1 MLTDQEA
8 KRIIEKV
15 LSYSKADEAE
25 VSLGGGTTANLRFA
39 RNTPSTSGTSTNLS
53 LSIRSAFGKRNGS
66 ASINQLDDRSLQD
79 VLRRSEELAQFS
91 PEDPEFMPALGPQK
105 YPRVKAYF
113 ESGAKIGPE
122 FLANGAAECIRQASE
137 KNLIAAGFIRTNAG
151 FSAIGNSKG
160 LFGYHRATSVFFS
173 ETVRT
178 AGGDGSGWVT
188 RGGNNPEDLDFK
200 QLSKIA
206 VDKAVMSARPR
217 ELPPGKYVTILE
229 PSCVAD
235 LMQSISFAMDA
246 RSADEGRSF
255 FSKPGGGNRMG
266 EKIFPDFVNIY
277 SDPTDQQ
284 VPGSPWSGGGLP
296 QRRVEWIN
304 DGVVANLSYSRF
316 WAEKQGKD
324 PVPPP
329 SNIIVKGG
337 SGSLEDL
344 IKSTEQGLLVTS
356 FWYIRPVDPRTLL
369 LTGLTRD
376 GVFWIENGK
385 ITYPVMNFRWN
396 DSPVAVLKNIE
407 AMSKEM
413 RIPPRESQSTSIA
426 VPALRLKEF
435 NFSSL
440 SEAV

>member
-1 MLTDQEA
+1 MLSEHEA
-8 KRIIEKV
+8 KTIIDKV

-25 VSLGGGTTANLRFA
+25 VNLGGGSTSHLRFA
-39 RNTPSTSGTSTNLS
+39 RNTPSTSGTANNVTLSVRST
-53 LSIRSAFGKRNGS
+53 FGKKSGS
-66 ASINQLDDRSLQD
+66 ASTNQFDEPSLRD
-79 VLRRSEELAQFS
+79 VVRRSEELARLS

-105 YPRVKAYF
+105 YLSVKAYYD
-113 ESGAKIGPE
+113 STANIGPE
-122 FLANGAAECIRQASE
+122 YLANGAAECIRQASE
-137 KNLIAAGFIRTNAG
+137 KKLIAAGFIRTSTGMN
-151 FSAIGNSKG
+151 AIGNSKG
-160 LFGYHRATSVFFS
+160 LFGYHRATTVFFS

-178 AGGDGSGWVT
+178 AEGDGSGWVT
-188 RGGNNPEDLDFK
+188 RGGNKPENLNFR

-206 VDKAVMSARPR
+206 VDKAVLSAKPR

-235 LMQSISFAMDA
+235 LMQSMGFAMDA

-255 FSKPGGGNRMG
+255 FSKPGGGNRLG

-277 SDPTDQQ
+277 SDPTDSA

-296 QRRVEWIN
+296 QRRVEWIK
-304 DGVVANLSYSRF
+304 DGVVTNLSYSRF
-316 WAEKQGKD
+316 WAEKQGKE

-329 SNIIVKGG
+329 SNIIMKGG
-337 SGSLEDL
+337 SGSLDEL
-344 IKSTEQGLLVTS
+344 IKSTKQGVLVTS
-356 FWYIRPVDPRTLL
+356 FWYIRPVDPRNLL

-385 ITYPVMNFRWN
+385 IAYPVMNFRWN
-396 DSPVAVLKNIE
+396 DSPIAVLKNID

-413 RIPPRESQSTSIA
+413 RIPPRESQSTNIV
-426 VPALRLKEF
+426 VPALKLKEF

>member
-25 VSLGGGTTANLRFA
+25 VSLGGGTTSHLRFA
-39 RNTPSTSGTSTNLS
+39 RNTPSTSGTATNIVLSVRSTV
-53 LSIRSAFGKRNGS
+53 GKKSGS
-66 ASINQLDDRSLQD
+66 ASVNQLDDQSLRD
-79 VLRRSEELAQFS
+79 VVQRSEELAQFS
-91 PEDPEFMPALGPQK
+91 PEDPEFVPALGPKK
-105 YPRVKAYF
+105 YPNVKAYF
-113 ESGAKIGPE
+113 ESGAKISPE
-122 FLANGAAECIRQASE
+122 FLANGAAECIRQATE
-137 KNLIAAGFIRTNAG
+137 KKLIAAGFIRTGAG

-178 AGGDGSGWVT
+178 AEADGSGWVT
-188 RGGNNPEDLDFK
+188 RGGDKPEDLNFK

-206 VDKAVMSARPR
+206 VDKAVMSAKPR
-217 ELPPGKYVTILE
+217 ELPPGKYVTIFE

-235 LMQSISFAMDA
+235 LMQLIGFAMDA

-255 FSKPGGGNRMG
+255 FSKPGGGNRLG
-266 EKIFPDFVNIY
+266 EKLFPDFVNIY
-277 SDPTDQQ
+277 SDPTDPQA
-284 VPGSPWSGGGLP
+284 PGSPWSAGGLP
-296 QRRVEWIN
+296 QRRVEWIK
-304 DGVVANLSYSRF
+304 DGAVTNLSYSRY
-316 WAEKQGKD
+316 WAEKQGKE
-324 PVPPP
+324 PVPQP
-329 SNIIVKGG
+329 SNMIVKGG

-344 IKSTEQGLLVTS
+344 IKSTKQGVLVTS

-376 GVFWIENGK
+376 GLFWIENGK
-385 ITYPVMNFRWN
+385 IAYPVMNFRWN
-396 DSPVAVLKNIE
+396 DSPVSVLKNID

-413 RIPPRESQSTSIA
+413 RIPPRESQSTNVV
-426 VPALRLKEF
+426 VPALRVKEF